1 MDQFFC
7 LKALEW
13 MLEPENRWVALS
25 KRLIDELKQ
34 FESQLKERTSIDRPA
49 AKFLKSAIDIKEMTV
64 EAPNCIKFPIRYD
77 FLQKESNLCD
87 QIVVSST
94 PIRGEIYE
102 RCNTSTRWD
111 FDVQWSHPQEVDI
124 IPRETISITKE
135 IITYIRS
142 SVKSSFSTVE
152 PLKLSEDSRI
162 QHFIMESSNATAREE
177 NTRETNIVRVPAKIE
192 LDLETDASYL
202 DERIAPLE
210 VLELA
215 LDEKRPETPLE
226 QVMLTSYFVIS
237 YENILMGTSAEF
249 NLTFD
254 KITIENV
261 HFDKMRMKELE
272 VYWIEEDLDKGSE
285 FRIDAPFM
293 SDEPVFDQCTDSFDF
308 CFRKL
313 PQRVNVSCGVPLKI
327 SDVLPFSAEDTILEE
342 NITGEPQ
349 EVVSIE
355 YNLYP
360 CADVS
365 PAFIIEIPDKP
376 YSQEPF
382 VPSIESYPVLDE
394 NTTLQV
400 TCANNSDILI
410 NETIIRT
417 SDLESSKTT
426 LIEGGKASIAM
437 ATMEMTRV
445 DKGEGSGKSKHS
457 IDGHLDELMNLK
469 RKKTQRTPFTSPFH
483 NLFEVGN
490 PSMAARLIL
499 DENYQ
504 MPVEKNIEEV
514 YSFEDPRVD
523 GASTIGFNSSFIGG
537 YQKHI
542 QYLDSHTSVNIVELE
557 MAEDDVEFIISP
569 TCGIMIIEISAIG
582 QIDTNGY
589 HSLHQRLIKGR
600 ERYLSLVV
608 MILCDSMTMK
618 DTLTSFQLALSIM
631 DIECIV
637 TCRGVKNV
645 CQWICEI
652 CHENGEIWKEERM
665 GCADSNEVKFLVNC
679 GLNPFSA
686 IKVLEHVHLY
696 QFLCMDL
703 AERSLFPFLSPE
715 ILSHIDNLFSVE
727 WSIQ

>member
-7 LKALEW
+7 LKAHVWL
-13 MLEPENRWVALS
+13 LEPENRWEALS
-25 KRLIDELKQ
+25 KRLIAELKQ

-49 AKFLKSAIDIKEMTV
+49 AIFLKSAIDRKEITV
-64 EAPNCIKFPIRYD
+64 EAPNCIKFPIRFD
-77 FLQKESNLCD
+77 FLQKESNMCD
-87 QIVVSST
+87 QVVVSSAL
-94 PIRGEIYE
+94 IWEEIYQ
-102 RCNTSTRWD
+102 RNNTRWD
-111 FDVQWSHPQEVDI
+111 FEVQWRHPLEVDI

-135 IITYIRS
+135 IISYIRN
-142 SVKSSFSTVE
+142 SVKSSFSTVRL
-152 PLKLSEDSRI
+152 LKLSEDSRI
-162 QHFIMESSNATAREE
+162 QHFIMEFSNVTEKEE
-177 NTRETNIVRVPAKIE
+177 NTRETSIFKVPAKIE
-192 LDLETDASYL
+192 LDLETDVSYL

-210 VLELA
+210 VPELA
-215 LDEKRPETPLE
+215 RNEKRPETPLE
-226 QVMLTSYFVIS
+226 QVMLTSYFLIS
-237 YENILMGTSAEF
+237 YENMLIGTSAEF
-249 NLTFD
+249 KFAFD
-254 KITIENV
+254 EIAIETV

-272 VYWIEEDLDKGSE
+272 AYSIDEDLDKGSE

-327 SDVLPFSAEDTILEE
+327 SDVLPFAAEDTFLEE

-349 EVVSIE
+349 EVVPIE

-360 CADVS
+360 RADVS
-365 PAFIIEIPDKP
+365 PPFIIEIPDKP
-376 YSQEPF
+376 YDQEPF
-382 VPSIESYPVLDE
+382 VPIVESHPILGE

-400 TCANNSDILI
+400 TCANNSDVLI
-410 NETIIRT
+410 NETVGRT
-417 SDLESSKTT
+417 SHLQSSKISV
-426 LIEGGKASIAM
+426 IEGGEVSIAM

-445 DKGEGSGKSKHS
+445 DKGEDTGKSKRN

-469 RKKTQRTPFTSPFH
+469 RKKSQRTPLSSPFH
-483 NLFEVGN
+483 NLFEAGN
-490 PSMAARLIL
+490 PSMTARLIL

-504 MPVEKNIEEV
+504 VSVEKNIEEV

-523 GASTIGFNSSFIGG
+523 GACTIGFNSSFIGS

-557 MAEDDVEFIISP
+557 MAEDDVEFVISP
-569 TCGIMIIEISAIG
+569 TCGIMMIEISAIG
-582 QIDTNGY
+582 QVDKSGY
-589 HSLHQRLIKGR
+589 HSLHQRLVKGR

-608 MILCDSMTMK
+608 IILCDSMTMK

-652 CHENGEIWKEERM
+652 SHENGEIWEEERL
-665 GCADSNEVKFLVNC
+665 GWVDSNEVKFLVNC

-703 AERSLFPFLSPE
+703 AERSHFTFLSQE
-715 ILSHIDNLFSVE
+715 ILNHIDNIFNVE
-727 WSIQ
+727 WSVQ